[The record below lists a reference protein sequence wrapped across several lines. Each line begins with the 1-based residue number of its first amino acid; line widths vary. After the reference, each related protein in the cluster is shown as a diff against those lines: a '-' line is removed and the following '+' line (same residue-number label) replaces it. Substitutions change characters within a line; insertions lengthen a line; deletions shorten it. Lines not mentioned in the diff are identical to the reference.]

1 MRFFL
6 FWRKFP
12 PTWLYLAV
20 HKAPTWLL
28 IFMLFHF
35 YDFSPGHVC
44 SNYTFIWQTRVH
56 TTLHTYLVVQF
67 SDSVAVQW
75 CCLLEVPR
83 DQQIKFIHTVSNSE
97 FHECY
102 SFHNFSLRPIVW
114 THRWQSWVSFS
125 FEVCLGTVSHR
136 PLGVPRSSLT
146 ES

>member
-1 MRFFL
+1 
-6 FWRKFP
+6 
-12 PTWLYLAV
+12 
-20 HKAPTWLL
+20 
-28 IFMLFHF
+28 MLFHF

-102 SFHNFSLRPIVW
+102 SFHNFSLMPSKNLDKIWIKGSKFGCYEKDQGRIL
-114 THRWQSWVSFS
+114 TRIKG
-125 FEVCLGTVSHR
+125 L
-136 PLGVPRSSLT
+136 RSMIASLQIGN
-146 ES
+146 